1 MHYKFNFQ
9 KKNQI
14 WLFKDMKQCIIKNK
28 RKIVMRFKDLKYI
41 YIYNSFIFM
50 YVIDIFE

>member
-41 YIYNSFIFM
+41 YITVSFSCMLLI
-50 YVIDIFE
+50 YLNK